1 MDCWSKGDTLT
12 GEGWTVGVTWGGKGD
27 TLTGEGWTV
36 GVTWGGK
43 GDTLKGGKV
52 GLLE

>member
-12 GEGWTVGVTWGGKGD
+12 GEGWTVGVK
-27 TLTGEGWTV
+27 V
-36 GVTWGGK
+36 IRSQ
-43 GDTLKGGKV
+43 GKV